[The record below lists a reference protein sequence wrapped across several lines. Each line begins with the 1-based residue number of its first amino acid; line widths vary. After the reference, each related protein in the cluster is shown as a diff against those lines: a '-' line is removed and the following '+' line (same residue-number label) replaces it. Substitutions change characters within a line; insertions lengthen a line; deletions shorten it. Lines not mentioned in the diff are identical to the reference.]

1 MKIAFLRPNL
11 GGQHSNDAIEPLGF
25 AVLSG
30 LTDRKKHEVVLFD
43 ERIEDIPMDLEVDLV
58 VITTFTLTAKRA
70 YTIADNY
77 RKKGI
82 YVVIG
87 GYHASLIPEEVQEY
101 ADTVFVGSAEGN

>member
-1 MKIAFLRPNL
+1 M
-11 GGQHSNDAIEPLGF
+11 GGQRSNDAIEPLGF
-25 AVLSG
+25 AVFIRTLQIE
-30 LTDRKKHEVVLFD
+30 KKHEVVLFD

-87 GYHASLIPEEVQEY
+87 GYHASLILEEVQKY
-101 ADTVFVGSAEGN
+101 ADTVFVGSAEGNWARFFN